1 MDIGFMDLIKCATQ
15 GGRRSL
21 ARKVAKEYLTI
32 DNATDLTVKGVNTLL
47 DKISN
52 HENLA
57 KISESV
63 ELGADICASVAA
75 AVKDGKV
82 TDEEAGKIMRETL
95 QITGG
100 FITQGKIDALID
112 TIVEKIP

>member
-1 MDIGFMDLIKCATQ
+1 MNIGFMDLIKCATQ

-21 ARKVAKEYLTI
+21 ARKLANEYLTI
-32 DNATDLTVKGVNTLL
+32 DNAKDLTVKGVNTVL

-52 HENLA
+52 QENLA

-63 ELGADICASVAA
+63 ELGADICASIAGA
-75 AVKDGKV
+75 IKDGKV
-82 TDEEAGKIMRETL
+82 TDEEARKIMSETL
-95 QITGG
+95 KITGG
-100 FITQGKIDALID
+100 LITQGKIDALID